1 MIATSEKAT
10 MKPPAMAPIGLP
22 RPPTKAA
29 AKIGSRIRILSG
41 LTWPV
46 ELEARF
52 LERWR
57 AGHPELP
64 APPTQPADH
73 AEAIAALARDGVRKV
88 AVVPVFLAQGGHLKR
103 DLPVLLDEARA
114 AHPGCEITLATAA
127 GEADPVVRAM
137 ADYAASCL
145 G

>member
-1 MIATSEKAT
+1 MTV
-10 MKPPAMAPIGLP
+10 APRTDSAIVLFGHGARDP
-22 RPPTKAA
+22 EWAGPMR
-29 AKIGSRIRILSG
+29 RIRDTLLG
-41 LTWPV
+41 RPEAPQV
-46 ELEARF
+46 ELAF
-52 LERWR
+52 LEFMS
-57 AGHPELP
+57 PTLP
-64 APPTQPADH
+64 
-73 AEAIAALARDGVRKV
+73 EAIAALAQAGARKV

-127 GEADPVVRAM
+127 GEAEPVVRAM

>member
-1 MIATSEKAT
+1 MTAV
-10 MKPPAMAPIGLP
+10 P
-22 RPPTKAA
+22 RSDSAIVLFGHGARDPEWAGPMR
-29 AKIGSRIRILSG
+29 RIRDTL
-41 LTWPV
+41 LARPEAPRV
-46 ELEARF
+46 ELAF
-52 LERWR
+52 LEFMS
-57 AGHPELP
+57 PTLP
-64 APPTQPADH
+64 
-73 AEAIAALARDGVRKV
+73 EAIAALAQAGARKV

-127 GEADPVVRAM
+127 GEAEPVVRAM